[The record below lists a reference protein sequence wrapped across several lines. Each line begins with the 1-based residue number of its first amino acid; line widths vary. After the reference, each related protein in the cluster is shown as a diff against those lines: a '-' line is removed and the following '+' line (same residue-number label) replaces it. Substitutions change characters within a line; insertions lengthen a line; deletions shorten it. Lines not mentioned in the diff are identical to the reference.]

1 MIIVDAHQDLAWNM
15 LTFGRDYTRSA
26 AETRRLEAGSQTPAL
41 NGDTLLGWPDYIRG
55 QVALIFCTLFAS
67 PIRFR
72 QGIWDSQCYTDRGGA
87 LRLYATQVDTYNRL
101 FNEQPGKF
109 KQVTTQADLQGVLIN
124 WEAYLAGLAQN
135 SGNHGS
141 HPISP
146 AVGLIIS
153 MEGAEAVGEP
163 AEVEEWW
170 ERGVR
175 LIGPAWAGTR
185 FCGGTNEP
193 GPVTNEGFALLDAMS
208 ELGFGLDL
216 SHMDERAA
224 LQALDAYQGQVLAS
238 HSNAQALLKGIG
250 GNRHLTDR
258 VIRGL
263 VDRDGVIGV
272 LPYNVFLKAGWKR
285 GDSRQEV
292 TLLHLVAHIDH
303 ICQIAGD
310 ARHVAIGSD
319 FDGGFGVQSA
329 PAEIDTTADLQKLGP
344 LLAERGY
351 SPDEIA
357 NILGKNWLNCLK
369 NILPVK

>member
-15 LTFGRDYTRSA
+15 LTFGRDYTRYA
-26 AETRRLEAGSQTPAL
+26 DETRRLEAGSLTPAL

-55 QVALIFCTLFAS
+55 EVALIFCSLFAS

-72 QGIWDSQCYTDRGGA
+72 QGDWDSQCYADRRDA
-87 LRLYATQVDTYNRL
+87 HRLFTAQVDAYNRL
-101 FNEQPGKF
+101 FNEQPDKF
-109 KQVTTQADLQGVLIN
+109 KLVATQADLQGVLIN
-124 WEAYLAGLAQN
+124 WEKYLAESAQKPGCDA
-135 SGNHGS
+135 SQS
-141 HPISP
+141 THPE
-146 AVGLIIS
+146 VGLIIS
-153 MEGAEAVGEP
+153 MEGAEVVGEP
-163 AEVEEWW
+163 AELEDWW

-193 GPVTNEGFALLDAMS
+193 GPMTKEGFALLDAMA
-208 ELGFGLDL
+208 EFRFGLDL

-224 LQALDAYQGQVLAS
+224 LQALDTYQGQVLAS
-238 HSNAQALLKGIG
+238 HSNAQALFKGLG

-272 LPYNVFLKAGWKR
+272 LPYNVFLKAGWTR
-285 GDSRQEV
+285 GASRQEV

-310 ARHVAIGSD
+310 AQHVAIGSD
-319 FDGGFGVQSA
+319 FDGGFGLQSA
-329 PAEIDTTADLQKLGP
+329 PAEIDTVADLQKLCP

-351 SPDEIA
+351 SLEEIA
-357 NILGKNWLNCLK
+357 NILGNNWLNCLK
-369 NILPVK
+369 NILPVS

>member
-1 MIIVDAHQDLAWNM
+1 MIIVDAHQDIAWNM

-26 AETRRLEAGSQTPAL
+26 EETRRVEAGSHTPAL
-41 NGDTLLGWPDYIRG
+41 NGDTLLGWPDYLRG

-72 QGIWDSQCYTDRGGA
+72 QGNWDSQCYVDRGGA
-87 LRLYATQVDTYNRL
+87 LRLYMAQVDAYNRL
-101 FNEQPGKF
+101 FNEQPDKF
-109 KQVTTQADLQGVLIN
+109 KLVATQADLHGVLIN
-124 WEAYLAGLAQN
+124 WDVHPTGSAQK
-135 SGNHGS
+135 SGNDLS
-141 HPISP
+141 YPTSPI
-146 AVGLIIS
+146 VGLVIS

-163 AEVEEWW
+163 AELEDWW
-170 ERGVR
+170 GRGVR

-193 GPVTNEGFALLDAMS
+193 GPMTNEGFALLDAMAD
-208 ELGFGLDL
+208 LGFGLDL

-238 HSNAQALLKGIG
+238 HSNVQALLKGIA

-263 VDRDGVIGV
+263 VDRNGVIGV

-292 TLLHLVAHIDH
+292 NLLHLVAHIDH
-303 ICQIAGD
+303 ICQITGD

-319 FDGGFGVQSA
+319 FDGSFGVQSA
-329 PAEIDTTADLQKLGP
+329 PAEIDTAADLQKLYP

-351 SPDEIA
+351 SQDEIA
-357 NILGKNWLNCLK
+357 NILGNNWLNCLK